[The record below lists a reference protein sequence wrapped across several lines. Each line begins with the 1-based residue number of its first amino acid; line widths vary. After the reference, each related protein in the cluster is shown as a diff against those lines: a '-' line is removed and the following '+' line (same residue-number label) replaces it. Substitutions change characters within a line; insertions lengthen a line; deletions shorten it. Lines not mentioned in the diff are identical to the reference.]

1 MQRLYMGERYE
12 ENMKIGD
19 IWTLLRKTVQEWS
32 EDKASR
38 LAAALSYYTIFSL
51 APLLVIVISIAGLV
65 FGEDAAQQQL
75 VGQIEGLVGEEGA
88 FAVQEMI
95 AGASQT
101 RDNVLAAVIG
111 FIVLLFGAAGVFG
124 QLQDALNT
132 IWEVQPKDSR
142 GILEL
147 IKDRF
152 ISFGMVL
159 GIGFL
164 LLVSLVVS
172 AGLAALS
179 NFLVGLLPAYEII
192 MQIIS
197 FVVSF
202 AIVSLLFAL
211 LFKYLPDVKVAWK
224 DVWLGAIVTALLF
237 TIGKELIGLY
247 LGRSAVASTYGAAGS
262 LVVLLLWIYYSGQI
276 LFFGGEFTQVYAN
289 MFGSRIVPAEGA
301 TFISE
306 EDRIKQGIPHQE
318 KEPDQASQEETY
330 LQAGLAGTN
339 RSHLL
344 YQPKPGRR
352 IQKLDQSRTP
362 AEKSITVIG
371 ALVLGLVGFVGSLF
385 IKKNR
390 E

>member
-1 MQRLYMGERYE
+1 
-12 ENMKIGD
+12 MKIKD
-19 IWTLLRKTVQEWS
+19 LLPLLKNTVQEWS

-51 APLLVIVISIAGLV
+51 APLLVIIIAIAGLV
-65 FGEDAAQQQL
+65 FGEETAQQAL
-75 VGQIEGLVGEEGA
+75 VGQIEWLVGEEGA
-88 FAVQEMI
+88 FAIQEMI

-101 RDNVLAAVIG
+101 EDNIIAATVG
-111 FIVLLFGAAGVFG
+111 FVVLLFGAAGVFV

-132 IWEVQPKDSR
+132 MWEVQPKEGR
-142 GILEL
+142 GILGM

-152 ISFGMVL
+152 VSFGMVL
-159 GIGFL
+159 GVGFL
-164 LLVSLVVS
+164 LLVSLVIS
-172 AGLAALS
+172 ALLAALG

-202 AIVSLLFAL
+202 AVITLLFAL
-211 LFKYLPDVKVAWK
+211 LFKYVPDAKVAWG

-262 LVVLLLWIYYSGQI
+262 LVIVLLWIYYSGQI
-276 LFFGGEFTQVYAN
+276 LFFGAEFTQVYAN

-301 TFISE
+301 TTISE
-306 EDRIKQGIPHQE
+306 EARIKQGIPHRGEE
-318 KEPDQASQEETY
+318 KTQPIKGETY
-330 LQAGLAGTN
+330 LQAGMHGNL
-339 RSHLL
+339 RSDPL
-344 YQPKPGRR
+344 YQPKPGRQ
-352 IQKLDQSRTP
+352 IQRLDRAPSP
-362 AEKSITVIG
+362 AQKSIAAIG
-371 ALVLGLVGFVGSLF
+371 VLLLGLVSFLGSLI

-390 E
+390 N

>member
-1 MQRLYMGERYE
+1 
-12 ENMKIGD
+12 
-19 IWTLLRKTVQEWS
+19 
-32 EDKASR
+32 
-38 LAAALSYYTIFSL
+38 
-51 APLLVIVISIAGLV
+51 
-65 FGEDAAQQQL
+65 
-75 VGQIEGLVGEEGA
+75 
-88 FAVQEMI
+88 MI

-101 RDNVLAAVIG
+101 SDSIFAAVIG
-111 FIVLLFGAAGVFG
+111 FVVLLFGAAGVFG

-132 IWEVQPKDSR
+132 MWEVKPKEGR
-142 GILEL
+142 GILGI

-152 ISFGMVL
+152 VSFGMVL

-164 LLVSLVVS
+164 LLVSLVIS
-172 AGLAALS
+172 AGLAALG

-202 AIVSLLFAL
+202 AVISLLFAL
-211 LFKYLPDVKVAWK
+211 LFKYLPDAKVAWG
-224 DVWLGAIVTALLF
+224 DVWLGAVVTALLF

-276 LFFGGEFTQVYAN
+276 LFFGAEFTQVYAN

-306 EDRIKQGIPHQE
+306 EDRIKQGIPHQDGE
-318 KEPDQASQEETY
+318 KAKEEKTQESKGETY
-330 LQAGLAGTN
+330 LQAGLNSPAG
-339 RSHLL
+339 SDLIYH
-344 YQPKPGRR
+344 PKPGRQ

-362 AEKSITVIG
+362 AEKSITAISM
-371 ALVLGLVGFVGSLF
+371 LILGLVSFVGGLIF
-385 IKKNR
+385 KKNR
-390 E
+390 H

>member
-1 MQRLYMGERYE
+1 
-12 ENMKIGD
+12 MKIND
-19 IWTLLRKTVQEWS
+19 ILTLLKRTVQEWS

-51 APLLVIVISIAGLV
+51 APLLVIVIAIAGLV
-65 FGEDAAQQQL
+65 FGEEAAQQQL
-75 VGQIEGLVGEEGA
+75 VGQIEALVGEEGA
-88 FAVQEMI
+88 FAIQEMI

-101 RDNVLAAVIG
+101 EDNILAAAVG
-111 FIVLLFGAAGVFG
+111 FVVLLFGAAGVFG

-132 IWEVQPKDSR
+132 MWEVKPKEGR
-142 GILEL
+142 GIMGI

-164 LLVSLVVS
+164 LLVSLVIS
-172 AGLAALS
+172 AALAALG
-179 NFLVGLLPAYEII
+179 NFLVGLLPAYEVV
-192 MQIIS
+192 MQIVS

-202 AIVSLLFAL
+202 AVITLLFAL
-211 LFKYLPDVKVAWK
+211 LFKFLPDAEVDWR

-276 LFFGGEFTQVYAN
+276 LFFGAEFTQVYAN
-289 MFGSRIVPAEGA
+289 MFGSRIVPAEEA

-306 EDRIKQGIPHQE
+306 EERIKQGIPHKE
-318 KEPDQASQEETY
+318 KDKARQSSGETY
-330 LQAGLAGTN
+330 LQAGVAGTAG
-339 RSHLL
+339 RDPI
-344 YQPKPGRR
+344 YQPKPGRK
-352 IQKLDQSRTP
+352 IQRLDRTRSP
-362 AEKSITVIG
+362 AQKSIAAISM
-371 ALVLGLVGFVGSLF
+371 LLLGLVSFVSGLIF
-385 IKKNR
+385 KKNR
-390 E
+390 K